1 MLIKL
6 LSWLTDSVCWPIFV
20 LNNFMPAWLYRIM
33 TTGLLFVY
41 SEQIGVILLEQNNHK
56 YTKRSANK
64 INWKRVFS
72 CSTVN
77 KKLFW

>member
-1 MLIKL
+1 
-6 LSWLTDSVCWPIFV
+6 
-20 LNNFMPAWLYRIM
+20 M